1 MRILNRL
8 RTEKLLSFTLIV
20 LTLAVGIVIGTVIST
35 GVRAAKA
42 SSSAA
47 APDATPLVIPN
58 PVELSSTFSQIAK
71 QVEPSVVNVST
82 TYLPK
87 PTAQSR
93 NPHRRFQQQPDQG
106 GQGDQGDQGGNGGN
120 GGNGGMDDFLYRF
133 FGGNPFGNGSP
144 DLGQRRGE
152 ALGSGVVVDKAGY
165 ILTNNHV
172 VDKADSI
179 KVKFSGDVQEYEAKV
194 IGVDLPTDLAVI
206 KVVGKSSLVPAKIG
220 NSDAVQVGDW
230 AMAIGSPFGFQAT
243 VTAGIISAKERDVDP
258 TMQFQHFLQTDAAI
272 NPGNSGG
279 PLLNMRG
286 EVIGINT
293 AIASRSGQY
302 EGIGFALPIN
312 TAAMVYNQIIKNGK
326 VTRGGIGV
334 TFTQSDTEQGRALLK
349 ASHVNNGV
357 FIQTVSPGGPADQAG
372 IKDGDIITAING
384 KPIQNGNELLNVV
397 TATPVGNTVDITVY
411 RDGKQMP
418 FKVKVADLA
427 QVFPDRFGN
436 GQDTGAQ
443 KPEGATVSFG
453 MSIQNLTDR
462 QHDTLGIKEKGGVQ
476 VVDVEP
482 NSFADDIGIGRGDVI
497 LSINHQP
504 VSSTEDVKKI
514 QTTLKPGDAV
524 AFRILRRAGQNST
537 TWQSQFVAGT
547 LPASQQ

>member
-1 MRILNRL
+1 MNMLKRL

-20 LTLAVGIVIGTVIST
+20 LTLAVGVVIGTLINT
-35 GVRAAKA
+35 NVRAAKA
-42 SSSAA
+42 NSSQV
-47 APDATPLVIPN
+47 APDATPLVVPD
-58 PVELSSTFSQIAK
+58 PVELSTTFSRIAK

-87 PTAQSR
+87 PSQNR
-93 NPHRRFQQQPDQG
+93 NMPRRRFQQQQQQPPDEEDQG
-106 GQGDQGDQGGNGGN
+106 N
-120 GGNGGMDDFLYRF
+120 GNGGMDDFLYRF
-133 FGGNPFGNGSP
+133 FGGNPFGNGPEVHPGFRS
-144 DLGQRRGE
+144 E

-172 VDKADSI
+172 VDKADRI
-179 KVKFSGDVQEYEAKV
+179 QVKFHDDLTEYDAKV
-194 IGVDLPTDLAVI
+194 IGVDAPTDLAVI
-206 KVVGKSSLVPAKIG
+206 KVTGKSNLMPAKIG

-230 AMAIGSPFGFQAT
+230 AMAIGSPFNFQET

-258 TMQFQHFLQTDAAI
+258 NMQFQHFLQTDAAI

-293 AIASRSGQY
+293 AIASRTGQY

-312 TAAMVYNQIIKNGK
+312 TAAMVYNEIIKNGK

-334 TFTQSDTEQGRALLK
+334 SFTQSDTEQGRALLK
-349 ASHVNNGV
+349 ANGVNEGV
-357 FIQTVSPGGPADQAG
+357 FIQTVAPGGPADAAG
-372 IKDGDIITAING
+372 IKDGDIIVAING
-384 KPIQNGNELLNVV
+384 KPIQNGNQLLNVV
-397 TATPVGNTVDITVY
+397 TATPVGNSVDITIM
-411 RDGKQMP
+411 REGKRMP

-436 GQDTGAQ
+436 GNESAGQ
-443 KPEGATVSFG
+443 KEEGTTVSFG

-476 VVDVEP
+476 VVDVDAS
-482 NSFADDIGIGRGDVI
+482 SFAEDIGIQRGDII

-504 VSSTEDVKKI
+504 VNSTDDVKRV
-514 QTTLKPGDAV
+514 QGTLKPGDAV
-524 AFRILRRAGQNST
+524 AFRILRRLAPNSPN
-537 TWQSQFVAGT
+537 WQSQYLAGT
-547 LPASQQ
+547 LPLNPPQQH